1 MMEDEIRTRAYRTDG
16 AMRYPYETERNS
28 GQGDVSDYYTHHEP
42 SLGELFSDL
51 SRESSALIRE
61 EIRLAQVEM
70 TEKGKKAG
78 SGVGYMAAGGFIAYA
93 GFIVLLIALVI
104 GLSYFMWDW
113 LAALLVGLI
122 VLAVGGFLAYS
133 GFKKLKEINPAPR
146 QTIETLE
153 EDKEW
158 LRSQMK

>member
-1 MMEDEIRTRAYRTDG
+1 MADETRTRAYRTDG
-16 AMRYPYETERNS
+16 EMRYTNEQGWNS
-28 GQGDVSDYYTHHEP
+28 RPGDVNAYYTHHEP

-61 EIRLAQVEM
+61 EIRLAQIEM
-70 TEKGKKAG
+70 TQKAKKAG
-78 SGVGYMAAGGFIAYA
+78 TGAGYLAAGGAVAYG
-93 GFIVLLIALVI
+93 GFLMLLLAAVV

-122 VLAVGGFLAYS
+122 VVAIGAILAYS
-133 GFKKLKEINPAPR
+133 GYKKITEINPLPR

-158 LRSQMK
+158 LRSQLK

>member
-1 MMEDEIRTRAYRTDG
+1 MADETRTRAYRTDG
-16 AMRYPYETERNS
+16 EMRYTAEQDWNGHP
-28 GQGDVSDYYTHHEP
+28 GDVSDYYTHHEP

-51 SRESSALIRE
+51 SRESSALVRE
-61 EIRLAQVEM
+61 EIRLAQIEM
-70 TEKGKKAG
+70 TEKAKKAG
-78 SGVGYMAAGGFIAYA
+78 TGAGYVAAGGAIAYG
-93 GFIVLLIALVI
+93 GFLMLLLAAVV

-122 VLAVGGFLAYS
+122 VVAIGAVLAYS
-133 GFKKLKEINPAPR
+133 GYKKITEINPMPR
-146 QTIETLE
+146 QTMETLE

>member
-1 MMEDEIRTRAYRTDG
+1 MADDTRTRGYRTDG
-16 AMRYPYETERNS
+16 NMHYIYEQEWNGRLD
-28 GQGDVSDYYTHHEP
+28 DVNAYYTHHEP

-70 TEKGKKAG
+70 TDKAKRAG
-78 SGVGYMAAGGFIAYA
+78 TGAGYIAAGGAIAYG
-93 GFIVLLIALVI
+93 GFLMLLLAAVV

-113 LAALLVGLI
+113 LAAFLVGLI
-122 VLAVGGFLAYS
+122 VVAVGAVLAYS
-133 GFKKLKEINPAPR
+133 GYNKIKEINPLPR

-158 LRSQMK
+158 LRSQLK